1 MPTSYIYNLAR
12 FPKGNAAEI
21 DISVKVYRQFIL
33 SLQGIAW
40 FSFPCREEWDQ
51 QSCWLSGGNRKADAH
66 TTLLTLTAMGSPGSD
81 LGGTPLPFPLATLQK
96 MVRASTLPISRVQSA
111 LGFPSF
117 FRSPTCCCSWLV
129 RIQWNMSK
137 ESSGVFSEPVS
148 LPYASLPS
156 VYLHLKHCWRLD
168 GGCQI
173 RRWIARKLGLVG
185 TQRSCLFV
193 PSALCHDQLYPS
205 PSWQRD
211 KHLSN
216 LFQCFPC
223 SLFCSPCSFFLI
235 LLLSQTFSATIS
247 CAMGTED
254 SFFPSPYTAFM
265 PGDFLLPFLC
275 LPSSSYTAPLISV
288 FSLQDTCQICDH
300 SYCPP
305 LGTLQW
311 VHLKRQFQNWAQ
323 HTN

>member
-1 MPTSYIYNLAR
+1 
-12 FPKGNAAEI
+12 
-21 DISVKVYRQFIL
+21 
-33 SLQGIAW
+33 
-40 FSFPCREEWDQ
+40 
-51 QSCWLSGGNRKADAH
+51 
-66 TTLLTLTAMGSPGSD
+66 
-81 LGGTPLPFPLATLQK
+81 
-96 MVRASTLPISRVQSA
+96 
-111 LGFPSF
+111 
-117 FRSPTCCCSWLV
+117 
-129 RIQWNMSK
+129 MSK

-235 LLLSQTFSATIS
+235 LLLVSITDLFCYNFLCHGHRGQLFSFSLYSFHAWGFSFTPS
-247 CAMGTED
+247 LSSLFKLHSTTYF
-254 SFFPSPYTAFM
+254 SFFFAGHVS
-265 PGDFLLPFLC
+265 DLWSFLLPSIRYS
-275 LPSSSYTAPLISV
+275 PMSPLKKAI
-288 FSLQDTCQICDH
+288 
-300 SYCPP
+300 PK
-305 LGTLQW
+305 LGSTHQLRSHQCW
-311 VHLKRQFQNWAQ
+311 IQG
-323 HTN
+323 